1 MLACLGAEEL
11 EKENA
16 KKTTALK
23 GQAVF
28 SIAKVRGLAC
38 IVIFNVPCL

>member
-1 MLACLGAEEL
+1 MPPACLSAEEL

-28 SIAKVRGLAC
+28 SIAKVRGPASQGFVLG
-38 IVIFNVPCL
+38 LQ